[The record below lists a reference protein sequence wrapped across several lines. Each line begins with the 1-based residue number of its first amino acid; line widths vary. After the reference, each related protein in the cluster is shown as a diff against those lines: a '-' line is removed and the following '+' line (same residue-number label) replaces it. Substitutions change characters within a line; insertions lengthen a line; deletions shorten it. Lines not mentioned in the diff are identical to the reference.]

1 MKLENENRL
10 LRVHLKRL
18 RLPTI
23 LAEYEKLA
31 QEAAQENAHYL
42 QYLLRLVEL
51 ESAQRSAN
59 ALQARIKQAAFP
71 VHKDLDT
78 YDFGLVAS
86 LSKQK
91 IVELTRCQ
99 WLDQHENVC
108 LLGSQGVG
116 KTHLAIALGLAAC
129 RAGRGAFASSR
140 PPL

>member
-1 MKLENENRL
+1 MTMENEQRL
-10 LRVHLKRL
+10 LAVHLKRL

-31 QEAAQENAHYL
+31 QEAAQENAHYV

-71 VHKDLDT
+71 VYKDLDS
-78 YDFGLVAS
+78 YDFS
-86 LSKQK
+86 LIPNINKQR

-99 WLDQHENVC
+99 WLDRRENLC
-108 LLGSQGVG
+108 LLGSQGPV
-116 KTHLAIALGLAAC
+116 T
-129 RAGRGAFASSR
+129 
-140 PPL
+140 